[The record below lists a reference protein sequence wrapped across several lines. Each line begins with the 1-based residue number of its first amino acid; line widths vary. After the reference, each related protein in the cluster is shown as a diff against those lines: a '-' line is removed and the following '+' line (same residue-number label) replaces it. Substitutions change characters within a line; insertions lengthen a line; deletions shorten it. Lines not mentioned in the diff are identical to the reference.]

1 MIDIK
6 RHSNK
11 EKFELAL
18 KKVSLRFPV
27 AEIASKTGYGKSQV
41 SKILKQTIPI
51 SDEFLQKFI
60 NGFNIV
66 FTEQELSAI
75 SGPQEK
81 YNSKTEAIAAED
93 SLTVELVNRLF
104 ASQLFQEKL
113 SERIKKEI
121 PNRITK
127 EDVLKQIESLR
138 ELIKITSTISK

>member
-1 MIDIK
+1 MIEIK
-6 RHSNK
+6 RHSNQ
-11 EKFELAL
+11 EKFEIAL

-41 SKILKQTIPI
+41 SKILKQSIPI

-66 FTEQELSAI
+66 FTENELNAI
-75 SGPQEK
+75 SEPQEK
-81 YNSKTEAIAAED
+81 YNTKTQVISD
-93 SLTVELVNRLF
+93 DDPFTIELINKLF
-104 ASQLFQEKL
+104 ASELFKEKL
-113 SERIKKEI
+113 SDCIKKEI

-138 ELIKITSTISK
+138 ELIKTTSTIAK